1 MYPYSK
7 FVPHIDVMLSCLS
20 LTLTSSLFS
29 DGSGPDSCC
38 FRYYERQVKFT
49 KIRSYDLTDG
59 RCSKPAVI
67 LQTIRNVRICVDP
80 EAAWVKSAMTRLDER
95 NF

>member
-1 MYPYSK
+1 MRALALLLLCVFGSTL
-7 FVPHIDVMLSCLS
+7 VS
-20 LTLTSSLFS
+20 LTVANN
-29 DGSGPDSCC
+29 GSGPDSCC